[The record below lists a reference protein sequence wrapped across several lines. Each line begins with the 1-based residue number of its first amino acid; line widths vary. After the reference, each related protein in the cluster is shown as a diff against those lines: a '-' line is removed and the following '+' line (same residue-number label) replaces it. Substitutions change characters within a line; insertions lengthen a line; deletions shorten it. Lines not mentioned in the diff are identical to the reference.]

1 MSYLVSARKYR
12 PQRFDELIGQQ
23 HIAHT
28 LENAIVKNRVG
39 HAYLFSGPRGIGKTS
54 AARIFAKALNCEK
67 GPTPTPCNQCSFCV
81 EITEGMSL
89 DLVEI
94 DGASNRRV
102 DEIRQLRENV
112 RFVPS
117 SAKYKIYIIDEVH
130 MLTTEAFNALL
141 KTLEEPP
148 PHIVF
153 IFATTEV
160 SKVPQ
165 TIRSRCQQF
174 NFKRI
179 SIPEMLP
186 VLRRILDDVE
196 MKAEETALFWIAKSA
211 YGSLRDA
218 ESILDQMISYCDE
231 TVGEKDVFYVLGIP
245 SYDVYHEFAKRISS
259 SDFKGCILHLDSL
272 IAEGFEIQTLIA
284 GMIEYF
290 RNMYVLSV
298 DSSAEEIIDLPKDE
312 IDTMKGFL
320 GQFTTRDISNIL
332 VLLSKAYGD
341 VRGSSIMRVLFEI
354 TLIKLVHFREVIQP
368 SLLLNQLKELRYR
381 IDGRTGE
388 LFAGEEPEGTQEG
401 NTVTNP
407 THSVEVTPGQ
417 SEVPGPD
424 HELMGRI
431 ISHFSK
437 KRRAIAEFLGRA
449 RDHRFENNLFT
460 FTYAQE
466 EKLSYEH
473 VSEESTRRYIEN
485 EMKAMLGS
493 DLRIQFLIES
503 RSKKSEEDLHS
514 SPQVSKVLEIFKG
527 EIVSEESDPG

>member
-1 MSYLVSARKYR
+1 MPYLVSARKYR
-12 PQRFDELIGQQ
+12 PQVFEELIGQG
-23 HIAHT
+23 HIANT
-28 LENAIVKNRVG
+28 LKNAIIKNRVG

-67 GPTPTPCNQCSFCV
+67 GPTPIPCNACTFCH
-81 EITEGMSL
+81 EIIEGRSL
-89 DLVEI
+89 DLIEI

-160 SKVPQ
+160 NKVPQ

-179 SIPEMLP
+179 AISEIVP
-186 VLRRILDDVE
+186 VLRKILDDVG

-218 ESILDQMISYCDE
+218 ESILDQMISYCEE
-231 TVGEKDVFYVLGIP
+231 TIQERDVFYVLGIP
-245 SYDVYHEFAKRISS
+245 SYDVYHGFAHRIEEG
-259 SDFKGCILHLDSL
+259 DFRGCISHLDTL
-272 IAEGFEIQTLIA
+272 ISEGFEINTLIS

-290 RNMYVLSV
+290 RNLYVLSI
-298 DSSAEEIIDLPKDE
+298 DRDADQIIDLPREETDV
-312 IDTMKGFL
+312 MKGL
-320 GQFTTRDISNIL
+320 LPNFTSRDISNIL
-332 VLLSKAYGD
+332 ILLSKAYGD
-341 VRGSSIMRVLFEI
+341 VRNSSIMRELFEI
-354 TLIKLVHFREVIQP
+354 SLIKLVHYKEIIQP
-368 SLLLNQLKELRYR
+368 SLLLKQLKELKYS
-381 IDGRTGE
+381 IDGRE
-388 LFAGEEPEGTQEG
+388 NVVSEEDAE
-401 NTVTNP
+401 TVTN
-407 THSVEVTPGQ
+407 TG
-417 SEVPGPD
+417 SERIESHHD
-424 HELMGRI
+424 LMNQI
-431 ISHFSK
+431 ISYFSK

-449 RDHRFENNLFT
+449 KEYRYENNLLT
-460 FTYAQE
+460 ISYGQE

-485 EMKAMLGS
+485 EIKELLKG
-493 DLRIQFLIES
+493 DLRVHFHIE
-503 RSKKSEEDLHS
+503 KKTLKSENDLRS
-514 SPQVSKVLEIFKG
+514 SPGVSKVLEIFKG
-527 EIVSEESDPG
+527 EIVPKNQNGGS

>member
-12 PQRFDELIGQQ
+12 PQRFEELIGQQ

-28 LENAIVKNRVG
+28 LKNAIVKNRVG

-160 SKVPQ
+160 NKVPQ

-186 VLRRILDDVE
+186 VLKRILDDVG

-245 SYDVYHEFAKRISS
+245 SYDVYHEFAKNVSKG
-259 SDFKGCILHLDSL
+259 DFKSCILHLDSL
-272 IAEGFEIQTLIA
+272 ISEGFEIHTLIA

-298 DSSAEEIIDLPKDE
+298 DSSAEEIIDLPEEE
-312 IDTMKGFL
+312 IETMKGHL
-320 GQFTTRDISNIL
+320 GHFTTRDISNIL
-332 VLLSKAYGD
+332 VLLSRAYGD
-341 VRGSSIMRVLFEI
+341 VRGSSIMRELFEI
-354 TLIKLVHFREVIQP
+354 TLIKLVHYKEVIQP
-368 SLLLNQLKELRYR
+368 SLLLKQLKELRYR

-388 LFAGEEPEGTQEG
+388 LFAGEEIAGKEEG
-401 NTVTNP
+401 NTATNP
-407 THSVEVTPGQ
+407 THEVEAAPQ
-417 SEVPGPD
+417 KSEVLGMNPD
-424 HELMGRI
+424 LMERI
-431 ISHFSK
+431 ISYFSK

-449 RDHRFENNLFT
+449 KDYRFENNLFT
-460 FTYAQE
+460 FTYAQD

-473 VSEESTRRYIEN
+473 VSEESTRRYIES

-503 RSKKSEEDLHS
+503 KSQKSEEDLRS

-527 EIVSEESDPG
+527 EIVSEEIDPG